1 MNLNTRVSWRFRVDS
16 VDWIETW
23 LILVAANHF
32 FPAQVYLSGV
42 KAGVLATLL
51 IGAIDF
57 LAVRLGYY
65 IITSLA
71 KQDSFEQALATDAAL
86 VIVLK
91 LALAA
96 FSLKLADRLIAGFSV
111 ATPRAFTWLW
121 LAIVVVA
128 STQTR
133 LSLYASA

>member
-1 MNLNTRVSWRFRVDS
+1 MNLNTRVSWHFRVDS
-16 VDWIETW
+16 VDWMETW

-71 KQDSFEQALATDAAL
+71 KQDSFGRTFAINVILI
-86 VIVLK
+86 IVLK

-96 FSLKLADRLIAGFSV
+96 FSLELADQLIAGFSV

-133 LSLYASA
+133 FSLYAST